1 MPQIFPDSS
10 SASPTIQNLAPS
22 GTQFATNAVAM
33 RPPGSSSS
41 RTGTPGSKGRDSRTP
56 QPSALT
62 TSVWHCSENWMAG
75 SRQVTRRGICARM
88 RVLRRS
94 ASYDLALD
102 SMLRC
107 QNFTSEMLT
116 NWNSS
121 AQKWHQSNHGAVT
134 QNYCLNAR
142 YSRQCRWLKGMVGNQ
157 QNTVTRKLIHKL
169 FCIMLGNFYIN
180 LKFTTY
186 LMGHDFGQRSASVRS
201 LPDCCRYFVQREER
215 GVHRGQNHHFPP

>member
-10 SASPTIQNLAPS
+10 SASPTIQNLTPS
-22 GTQFATNAVAM
+22 GTQFATNAVAV

-41 RTGTPGSKGRDSRTP
+41 WTGTPGSKGRDSRTP
-56 QPSALT
+56 QPSVLT

-75 SRQVTRRGICARM
+75 SRLVTRRGICARM

-107 QNFTSEMLT
+107 QNFTSEMLP

-142 YSRQCRWLKGMVGNQ
+142 LLKAVQ
-157 QNTVTRKLIHKL
+157 V
-169 FCIMLGNFYIN
+169 
-180 LKFTTY
+180 
-186 LMGHDFGQRSASVRS
+186 A
-201 LPDCCRYFVQREER
+201 QREGRKQAKYRNAKAHPQPFLHLPGLLLDNLRFNYNPTGYQFRPPKCGIR
-215 GVHRGQNHHFPP
+215 GLASCP

>member
-10 SASPTIQNLAPS
+10 SASPTIQNLTPS
-22 GTQFATNAVAM
+22 GTQFATNAIAV

-41 RTGTPGSKGRDSRTP
+41 RTGTPASKGRDSRTP
-56 QPSALT
+56 QPSVLT

-75 SRQVTRRGICARM
+75 SRLVTRRGICARM

-107 QNFTSEMLT
+107 QNFTSEMLS

-121 AQKWHQSNHGAVT
+121 EEKWHQSNHRSVT
-134 QNYCLNAR
+134 QNYCLKTR
-142 YSRQCRWLKGMVGNQ
+142 DYSRQCRRLKGMVGNQ
-157 QNTVTRKLIHKL
+157 QDTVMRKLIHKL
-169 FCIMLGNFYIN
+169 FGIMLGNF
-180 LKFTTY
+180 
-186 LMGHDFGQRSASVRS
+186 
-201 LPDCCRYFVQREER
+201 
-215 GVHRGQNHHFPP
+215 

>member
-56 QPSALT
+56 QPSVLT

-75 SRQVTRRGICARM
+75 SRLVTRRGICARM

-107 QNFTSEMLT
+107 QNFTSEMLP

-142 YSRQCRWLKGMVGNQ
+142 LLKAVQVAQRDGRKPARYRDAKAHPQTFLHHAGLLLDQPRIHYKPYGSRFR
-157 QNTVTRKLIHKL
+157 
-169 FCIMLGNFYIN
+169 
-180 LKFTTY
+180 TTEC
-186 LMGHDFGQRSASVRS
+186 GHPQPARLLS
-201 LPDCCRYFVQREER
+201 LLRLA
-215 GVHRGQNHHFPP
+215 

>member
-33 RPPGSSSS
+33 RPPASSFS
-41 RTGTPGSKGRDSRTP
+41 RTGTTRSKGRNSRTP
-56 QPSALT
+56 EPSVLT

-75 SRQVTRRGICARM
+75 SRLVRRRGICARM

-107 QNFTSEMLT
+107 QNFTSEMLP

-142 YSRQCRWLKGMVGNQ
+142 LLKAVQVAQRDGRKPAKYRDAKAHPQTFLHHAGLLLDQPQIHYIPYGSRFR
-157 QNTVTRKLIHKL
+157 
-169 FCIMLGNFYIN
+169 
-180 LKFTTY
+180 TTEC
-186 LMGHDFGQRSASVRS
+186 VRPQPARLLS
-201 LPDCCRYFVQREER
+201 LLRLA
-215 GVHRGQNHHFPP
+215 